1 MISNKNIF
9 FIVMSC
15 AIAAACSYSFTGAS
29 VPSHLNT
36 IAIPVVDDRSGS
48 GEPGLR
54 ETFTDELI
62 QKFIND
68 NSLEVADRTSAD
80 AILEVVILSVPEA
93 PSAVTEGENVETRRI
108 TISVKAVYRDLVK
121 RETIFDKNF
130 SNYSDFRTDTGNYLE
145 ARNSA
150 IEEATDKL
158 TEDIL
163 LGVVA
168 DW

>member
-1 MISNKNIF
+1 MISNKNII
-9 FIVMSC
+9 FILMTG
-15 AIAAACSYSFTGAS
+15 ILAAACSYSFTGAS
-29 VPSHLNT
+29 VPSHLKT
-36 IAIPVVDDRSGS
+36 IAIPVVEDRSGS

-68 NSLEVADRTSAD
+68 NSLEVADKTNAD
-80 AILEVVILSVPEA
+80 ALLEVTILSVPEA

-108 TISVKAVYRDLVK
+108 TITVKAVYRDLVK
-121 RETIFDKNF
+121 RETIFEKNF
-130 SNYSDFRTDTGNYLE
+130 SNYSDFRTDTGDYLE
-145 ARNSA
+145 ARSSA
-150 IEEATDKL
+150 IEDATDKL